1 MQWTFCFITVLFLF
15 ACSNNQVTYQ
25 KGFPEVSSPGLTDF
39 MTDYF
44 MQRSRLLFNT
54 DEYVFV
60 EKNNPLEDEKIHY
73 FATTKNEM
81 EDFYMP
87 IQEDDEPARTMKALY
102 EKVDDLKQPVQNSLS
117 LPTISCLENNMISV
131 VYPENEKIFSLTEL
145 EKSIVESDELIC
157 NVTRMNSEG
166 FIMQIDRQS
175 TNDSFY
181 LFALHD
187 LSEVNLFNNDDLE
200 QAVAEEKLVPFYSFL
215 KNEPSD
221 QYGSLLYN
229 SFVDTKNHT
238 FIQIEDEHITN
249 QQYIYVNGGKD
260 PLEKGPQ
267 YIQSIEHYLDGND
280 EMYAQFDINYKKIGK
295 QLDFKAT
302 NDVSAGKVIY
312 FSEDFIVL
320 FINYNAP
327 ITGTS
332 GSTNVLIDLQD
343 KENPIFH
350 VVDLDLF

>member
-117 LPTISCLENNMISV
+117 LPTISCLDRKSV
-131 VYPENEKIFSLTEL
+131 V
-145 EKSIVESDELIC
+145 
-157 NVTRMNSEG
+157 
-166 FIMQIDRQS
+166 
-175 TNDSFY
+175 
-181 LFALHD
+181 
-187 LSEVNLFNNDDLE
+187 
-200 QAVAEEKLVPFYSFL
+200 
-215 KNEPSD
+215 
-221 QYGSLLYN
+221 
-229 SFVDTKNHT
+229 
-238 FIQIEDEHITN
+238 
-249 QQYIYVNGGKD
+249 
-260 PLEKGPQ
+260 
-267 YIQSIEHYLDGND
+267 
-280 EMYAQFDINYKKIGK
+280 
-295 QLDFKAT
+295 
-302 NDVSAGKVIY
+302 
-312 FSEDFIVL
+312 
-320 FINYNAP
+320 
-327 ITGTS
+327 
-332 GSTNVLIDLQD
+332 
-343 KENPIFH
+343 
-350 VVDLDLF
+350 